1 MRQRLSTDSGILKG
15 LSADAHGRP
24 GTLEMVP
31 SNAYIVRVKSRRAYE
46 VAFIQRFHCF
56 RYLSGAKH
64 IFRVRL
70 LRAAATVFLLRPLCG

>member
-46 VAFIQRFHCF
+46 VAFI
-56 RYLSGAKH
+56 
-64 IFRVRL
+64 
-70 LRAAATVFLLRPLCG
+70 